1 MRKYSIK
8 DIEKLTDIKAHT
20 LRVWEQRYNFLVPH
34 RTPTN
39 IRYYDADQLKV
50 LLNVSLLV
58 NNGSRISKVCTLT
71 EEELNEEVKKAFE
84 LNAEDITDRSVQ
96 FKINGLVLAMLDLD
110 EAKFNEIFLRSLTK
124 RGMERTLTDIIE
136 PFLER
141 IQILWRTGE
150 VLTAFERYMH
160 NLIRQKI
167 IVAFDALREPKQPS
181 EKYLVFLPEQEFN
194 DIYTLLYTY
203 ILKAHGRQ
211 IVNLGSNIPIT
222 DLVQIV
228 QLTNPDV
235 ILTFFNDPIGL
246 SHIQDYANRL
256 SEAFVHKR
264 ILIAG
269 NATGIE
275 NLALNNNASAV
286 QSLDEFTDMLENS

>member
-1 MRKYSIK
+1 MKKYSIK

-39 IRYYDADQLKV
+39 IRYYDADQLKI

-58 NNGSRISKVCTLT
+58 NSGKRISKVSGLSP
-71 EEELNEEVKKAFE
+71 EQLNEEVKKAFARNLE
-84 LNAEDITDRSVQ
+84 EIADKSIQ
-96 FKINGLVLAMLDLD
+96 FKINGLMLAMLDLD
-110 EAKFNEIFLRSLTK
+110 ENQFKEVIIKSVSK
-124 RGMERTLTDIIE
+124 RGMVRTLSDVVE

-141 IQILWRTGE
+141 VGGLWRTGE
-150 VLTAFERYMH
+150 VTSAFEHFIH
-160 NLIRQKI
+160 NLIRQKV
-167 IVAFDALREPKQPS
+167 IVSYDALKTPDSPN

-203 ILKAHGRQ
+203 VLRYNGRR

-228 QLTNPDV
+228 EMTDPDV
-235 ILTFFNDPIGL
+235 ILTFFNRPIGIDY
-246 SHIQDYANRL
+246 IQNYASRL
-256 SEAFVHKR
+256 SDAFVHKR
-264 ILIAG
+264 VLIAG
-269 NATGIE
+269 NAYGME
-275 NLALNNNASAV
+275 ELKLRNNTAVV
-286 QSLDEFTDMLENS
+286 QSLDEFVDMLNNS

>member
-1 MRKYSIK
+1 MKKYSIK

-39 IRYYDADQLKV
+39 IRYYDADQLKI

-58 NNGSRISKVCTLT
+58 NSGKRISKVSGLSP
-71 EEELNEEVKKAFE
+71 EQLNEEVKKAFARNLE
-84 LNAEDITDRSVQ
+84 EIADKSIQ
-96 FKINGLVLAMLDLD
+96 FKINGLMLAMLDLD
-110 EAKFNEIFLRSLTK
+110 ENQFKEVIIKSVSK
-124 RGMERTLTDIIE
+124 RGMVRTLSDVVE

-141 IQILWRTGE
+141 VGGLWRTGE
-150 VLTAFERYMH
+150 VTSAFEHFIH
-160 NLIRQKI
+160 NLIRQKV
-167 IVAFDALREPKQPS
+167 IVSYDALKTPDSPN

-203 ILKAHGRQ
+203 VLRYYGRR

-228 QLTNPDV
+228 EMTDPDV
-235 ILTFFNDPIGL
+235 ILTFFNRPIGIDY
-246 SHIQDYANRL
+246 IQNYASRL
-256 SEAFVHKR
+256 SDAFVHKR
-264 ILIAG
+264 VLIAG
-269 NATGIE
+269 NAYGME
-275 NLALNNNASAV
+275 ELKLRNNTAVV
-286 QSLDEFTDMLENS
+286 QSLDEFVDMLNNS